1 MSDEKYN
8 AKLDQA
14 GGKLKEGFGKISGDK
29 SLETEG
35 KVDKVTGKV
44 KEVIADAKDTVK
56 GLAKDLDNKDK

>member
-35 KVDKVTGKV
+35 KVTGKV

-56 GLAKDLDNKDK
+56 GLAKGLDNKDK

>member
-35 KVDKVTGKV
+35 KVDKV

-56 GLAKDLDNKDK
+56 GLAKGLDNKDK

>member
-44 KEVIADAKDTVK
+44 KGVIADA
-56 GLAKDLDNKDK
+56 

>member
-44 KEVIADAKDTVK
+44 KEVIADGQRYCKRIS
-56 GLAKDLDNKDK
+56 